1 MLFKFFCNKISYVN
15 KILYLEIKS
24 NNVHIYINIQNSNIN
39 KIIFF
44 FAYIFSIKK
53 LAIINIYNNLNKN
66 SFNNRFTYIIN

>member
-53 LAIINIYNNLNKN
+53 LAIINIYINLNKKFFQQ
-66 SFNNRFTYIIN
+66 SIHIHY